1 MRLERGDNL
10 NLGTLRLHA
19 AEILMDVAGVSGGLA
34 PRSGSEVCV
43 RVMESNDQGKKTTDE
58 PKRQERTHQ
67 NFL

>member
-43 RVMESNDQGKKTTDE
+43 RVMESNDRSK
-58 PKRQERTHQ
+58 
-67 NFL
+67 